1 MSDEELKRRQGRGRR
16 FWDHHGSWLLL
27 CFVGICCFMAGSA
40 FNAASTAQTVKVLV
54 DSHERQ
60 DAIRIAR
67 IRELNQSNIDLI
79 RGVTPKV
86 QAAAEK
92 ADQAA
97 QKATEAVEKATGTN

>member
-60 DAIRIAR
+60 DAIRVAR

-86 QAAAEK
+86 QAAADK

-97 QKATEAVEKATGTN
+97 QKATEALDKATGAN

>member
-27 CFVGICCFMAGSA
+27 ALVGICCFMAGSA
-40 FNAASTAQTVKVLV
+40 FNATSTAQTVKVLV

-60 DAIRIAR
+60 DAQRVAR
-67 IRELNQSNIDLI
+67 IRELNQANIDLI

-86 QAAAEK
+86 ESAAEK
-92 ADQAA
+92 AEQAA
-97 QKATEAVEKATGTN
+97 QKATEAVEKAGGAN